1 MSEGGW
7 RSGQTRHEAL
17 ALLDGVR
24 DYAIFMLDA
33 EGRVQSWNA
42 GAEAIK
48 QYRAAEIIGEHF
60 SRFYSAE
67 DVAAGRP
74 ARLLNAAATEGRVED
89 EGWRVRKDGTRFW
102 AVVVITAIKDE
113 RGQLLGFTKVTR
125 DLTARKAAED
135 AVRRSEESLAATLY
149 SIGDAVIT
157 TDEHGLVTRL
167 NPVAERLTGWSQSE
181 AVGKP
186 VDSIFVIV
194 NEHTRRPALN
204 PVHRVLK
211 EGIVVGL
218 ANHTVLIARDGSERP
233 IADTCAPIRDTSGR
247 DLGTVLVFRDVSA
260 ERRAEEA
267 LRQSEERLRLMIAS
281 VQDYAIFM
289 LDAGGRITSW
299 NAGAE
304 RMTGYRA
311 EEIVGS
317 HFSRLVP
324 PEDVQAGKPAREL
337 QTAVAD
343 GRYEEEGW
351 RVRKDGKR
359 FWANVVISRVRNDA
373 GELIGFTKVTRDMTE
388 RRRAEQA
395 ERDASVERLRS
406 AAAEAAVRQRDVFL
420 SVAAHEL
427 RTPLTALLLK
437 LEGLERLLRQ
447 EAFAEPRPGKAE
459 SRLRDAL
466 RQTHRLGE
474 LVERLLDVSR
484 LAAGQLELRPA
495 RLELEAVARAVVAD
509 FQEKAKEAHSEVRMA
524 ASGDSSGCWDRGR
537 LEQVLSNLLAN
548 AVKYGKGQ
556 PIDVIVEGRSDGDVR
571 FAVTDRG
578 IGIARSDLDRIF
590 EAFERAA
597 PVEHFSGLGLGLYI
611 CRRIVDAHG
620 GRIDVTSQPGQGT
633 TVAVTLPRAWLHA
646 SDEALT
652 EEARS

>member
-556 PIDVIVEGRSDGDVR
+556 PIDVIVEGRRDGDVR

-620 GRIDVTSQPGQGT
+620 GRIDVTSQPGEGT